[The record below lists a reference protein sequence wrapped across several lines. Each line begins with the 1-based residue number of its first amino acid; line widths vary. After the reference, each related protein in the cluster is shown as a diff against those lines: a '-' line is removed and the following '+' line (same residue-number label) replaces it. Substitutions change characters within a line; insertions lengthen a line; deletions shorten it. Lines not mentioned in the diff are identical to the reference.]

1 MTPWEQRSED
11 INYAAK
17 KRTKLMVF
25 IEIWNIGAITNHH
38 LRKRKNAREM
48 ACCSIGY
55 WPLIRTTLCLSGIL
69 KNMAFGKLCFIWKF
83 FRVAILF
90 YYIFFISLSQFLEH
104 KSGVILETGLRV
116 VVIPLNGT
124 PRYVMLTISLFEE
137 LYMPYFVQSFANLIA
152 LDQFEDIK

>member
-17 KRTKLMVF
+17 KRTKLMGF
-25 IEIWNIGAITNHH
+25 IEIWKIGAITNHH

-90 YYIFFISLSQFLEH
+90 YFIFFISLSQFLEH
-104 KSGVILETGLRV
+104 KSGVILETGLWGGSNS
-116 VVIPLNGT
+116 PQ
-124 PRYVMLTISLFEE
+124 RYTSICYADHFSLRRT
-137 LYMPYFVQSFANLIA
+137 LHA
-152 LDQFEDIK
+152 LFCTKLR